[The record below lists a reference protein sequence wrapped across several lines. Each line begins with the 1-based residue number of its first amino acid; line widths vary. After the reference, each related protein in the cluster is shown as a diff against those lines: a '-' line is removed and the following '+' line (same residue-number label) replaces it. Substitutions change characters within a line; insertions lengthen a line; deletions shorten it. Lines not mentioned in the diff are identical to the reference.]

1 MLLSCLETKIG
12 HIPKEIFRAVS
23 FFINQG
29 GKVTGSIYSLSVVYC
44 NKRFRS
50 INRLQVK
57 KASKLKL
64 LERLKNIN
72 ERNYDKP
79 IKASVEPIEYLD
91 YLASNQKVEEKPN
104 DYELNVLFIDDKED
118 QRGLKKHAMT

>member
-1 MLLSCLETKIG
+1 MSIATRGLEVLIDYKF
-12 HIPKEIFRAVS
+12 EIE
-23 FFINQG
+23 
-29 GKVTGSIYSLSVVYC
+29 
-44 NKRFRS
+44 
-50 INRLQVK
+50 
-57 KASKLKL
+57 ASKLKL

-91 YLASNQKVEEKPN
+91 YLASDQKVEEKPN
-104 DYELNVLFIDDKED
+104 DGELNVLFIDDKED

>member
-79 IKASVEPIEYLD
+79 IKASVGPIEYLD
-91 YLASNQKVEEKPN
+91 YLASDQKVEEKPN
-104 DYELNVLFIDDKED
+104 DDELNVLFIDDKED
-118 QRGLKKHAMT
+118 QQGLKKHAMT